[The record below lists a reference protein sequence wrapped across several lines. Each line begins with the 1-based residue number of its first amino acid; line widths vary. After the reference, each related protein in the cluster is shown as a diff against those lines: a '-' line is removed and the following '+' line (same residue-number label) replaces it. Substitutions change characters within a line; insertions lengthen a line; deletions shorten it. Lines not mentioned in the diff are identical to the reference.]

1 MQNIQEENNRLRAQ
15 LEALVNAAHHQPS
28 GTSSA
33 NARQDDG
40 NFATSGLHDLNHVDG
55 MAMIVEGHVGT
66 STRNTA
72 GGELSQQ
79 RQTPPPSIPVAGKT
93 TDVSLGFGIEGM
105 DFDMLDG
112 LRRQVEA
119 ARMEVA
125 EIEARIAL
133 KRGASTGEDEV
144 RSLAAAKTR
153 TGTLAEEKEALLHV
167 IETLKRERDEVDL
180 ERSVLE
186 RELSARRLLVAGTED
201 DVSSEKATTEE
212 KKGKIGGEPG
222 RDIGVERAL
231 MEVRS
236 WLDNALTGWQKV
248 SRIQN
253 NLEASSIA
261 DCSAPDWNP
270 ATAGI
275 RSGQSAES
283 PR

>member
-1 MQNIQEENNRLRAQ
+1 MEGLVRAVLERTVQNIQEENNRLRAQ

-28 GTSSA
+28 GTLSG
-33 NARQDDG
+33 NAPQEDG
-40 NFATSGLHDLNHVDG
+40 SFATSGLHDPNHVDG
-55 MAMIVEGHVGT
+55 MAMSVEDHVEP
-66 STRNTA
+66 SMRDTA
-72 GGELSQQ
+72 GAGLSQQ

-105 DFDMLDG
+105 DFHVLDG

-119 ARMEVA
+119 ARVEVA

-180 ERSVLE
+180 ERRVLE

-201 DVSSEKATTEE
+201 DVSEKATTEG

-248 SRIQN
+248 SEFKIVLKHLQ
-253 NLEASSIA
+253 LLTAS
-261 DCSAPDWNP
+261 P
-270 ATAGI
+270 
-275 RSGQSAES
+275 
-283 PR
+283 